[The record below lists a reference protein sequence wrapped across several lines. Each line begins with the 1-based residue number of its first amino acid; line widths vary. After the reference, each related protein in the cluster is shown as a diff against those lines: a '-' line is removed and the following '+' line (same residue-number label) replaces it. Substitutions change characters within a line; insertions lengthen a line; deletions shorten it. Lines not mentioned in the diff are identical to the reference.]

1 MANLNRVLLIG
12 NLTRDPELRVTPK
25 GTAICQF
32 GLAISRSFKDES
44 GQVREEATFVDVE
57 AWGKQG
63 ETIAKFCTKGR
74 PLFVEGRLRFDQW
87 EDKTTQQKRNKLK
100 VVLENFQFLGSREG
114 GAPAPGAPGGSP
126 MSDEGM
132 DQTVERPAA
141 TPAPR
146 APGGTRPAPAPQHDI
161 NDEDVPF

>member
-1 MANLNRVLLIG
+1 
-12 NLTRDPELRVTPK
+12 
-25 GTAICQF
+25 
-32 GLAISRSFKDES
+32 
-44 GQVREEATFVDVE
+44 
-57 AWGKQG
+57 
-63 ETIAKFCTKGR
+63 
-74 PLFVEGRLRFDQW
+74 
-87 EDKTTQQKRNKLK
+87 
-100 VVLENFQFLGSREG
+100 
-114 GAPAPGAPGGSP
+114 